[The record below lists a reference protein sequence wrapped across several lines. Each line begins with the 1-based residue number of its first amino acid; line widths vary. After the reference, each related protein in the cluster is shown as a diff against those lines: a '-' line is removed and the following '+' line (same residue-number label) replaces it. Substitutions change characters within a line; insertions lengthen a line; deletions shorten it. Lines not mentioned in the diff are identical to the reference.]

1 MADTCF
7 AARTTTREHDRASIA
22 KLTLLTTTG
31 GQYKHENATTFMVGV
46 RCILCKTYNPGD
58 PGNGM
63 DKLCLAS
70 NAITKIKSTTVITT
84 KTVLDESKHSAATTT
99 AASTS

>member
-63 DKLCLAS
+63 DICLAS
-70 NAITKIKSTTVITT
+70 NAITKIKSTTVVTT